1 MNYRLNIQL
10 KKVTEI
16 GERAFST
23 SQELG
28 LIPESIK

>member
-1 MNYRLNIQL
+1 MKYCLNIQL
-10 KKVTEI
+10 KKVMEN
-16 GERAFST
+16 GERAFSM